1 MDQEPKPEH
10 APQEGELLPVPVSR
24 DSGRPRVVMYDE
36 AAALLT
42 PEARRLAEEIIAVGR
57 VSRIA
62 PDAQRAL
69 FVGQSGSGK
78 TNALD
83 LTRAQ
88 LDAAGIPYEETDE
101 GHGRVGLRFRKAG
114 PESKEITP

>member
-1 MDQEPKPEH
+1 MDQEPQPEH
-10 APQEGELLPVPVSR
+10 AHQGGELLPATVSR
-24 DSGRPRVVMYDE
+24 DSGPPRVLMYDE

-42 PEARRLAEEIIAVGR
+42 PEARRLTEEIIAVGR
-57 VSRIA
+57 VSRFA
-62 PDAQRAL
+62 PDALRAL
-69 FVGQSGSGK
+69 FIGQTGSGK

-101 GHGRVGLRFRKAG
+101 GNGRVGLRFRKAR

>member
-1 MDQEPKPEH
+1 MDQESQAER
-10 APQEGELLPVPVSR
+10 APQGGELLPATVSR
-24 DSGRPRVVMYDE
+24 DSGPPRVLMYDE
-36 AAALLT
+36 AAALFT
-42 PEARRLAEEIIAVGR
+42 PETRRLAEEIIAVGR

-62 PDAQRAL
+62 PDVQRAL
-69 FVGQSGSGK
+69 FFGQTGSGK
-78 TNALD
+78 TDALD

>member
-1 MDQEPKPEH
+1 MDQPET
-10 APQEGELLPVPVSR
+10 ASQARELLPSPARRELPLVPV
-24 DSGRPRVVMYDE
+24 YDE
-36 AAALLT
+36 AAALFT

-57 VSRIA
+57 VSRIS
-62 PDAQRAL
+62 PDALRPL
-69 FVGQSGSGK
+69 FVGQTGSGK

-101 GHGRVGLRFRKAG
+101 GHGRVGLRFRKA
-114 PESKEITP
+114 

>member
-1 MDQEPKPEH
+1 MDQEPQPEH
-10 APQEGELLPVPVSR
+10 APQKGELLPAPVLL
-24 DSGRPRVVMYDE
+24 DSGPPRVLMYDE
-36 AAALLT
+36 AAALFT

-57 VSRIA
+57 VSRFS
-62 PDAQRAL
+62 PDTQRAL

>member
-1 MDQEPKPEH
+1 MDKPEP
-10 APQEGELLPVPVSR
+10 APQARELLPGPSRPELPVT
-24 DSGRPRVVMYDE
+24 PMYDE
-36 AAALLT
+36 AAALLLT
-42 PEARRLAEEIIAVGR
+42 PEARSLAEEIIAVGR
-57 VSRIA
+57 VSRFS
-62 PDAQRAL
+62 PDTQRAL
-69 FVGQSGSGK
+69 FIGQSGSGK

-114 PESKEITP
+114 PESEEITP